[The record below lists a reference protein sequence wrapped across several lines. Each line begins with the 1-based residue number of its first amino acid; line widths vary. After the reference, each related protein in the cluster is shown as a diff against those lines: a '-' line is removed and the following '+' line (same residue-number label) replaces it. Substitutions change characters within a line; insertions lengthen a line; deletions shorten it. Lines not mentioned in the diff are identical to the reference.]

1 MSTGIFE
8 FLFSFS
14 SGRKDFS
21 SPPQAGFFLGGGSGR
36 RAAPPPAC
44 LSYFLR
50 FLFFDLWIKFGKIRV
65 KVCRVSFR
73 GTVFETTNSF
83 FSGLLLTN

>member
-21 SPPQAGFFLGGGSGR
+21 SPPQAGFFLGGAVAGGR
-36 RAAPPPAC
+36 RSRPPA
-44 LSYFLR
+44 FLT
-50 FLFFDLWIKFGKIRV
+50 F
-65 KVCRVSFR
+65 
-73 GTVFETTNSF
+73 
-83 FSGLLLTN
+83 

>member
-21 SPPQAGFFLGGGSGR
+21 SPPQAGFFLAGR
-36 RAAPPPAC
+36 RRSRLPAT
-44 LSYFLR
+44 LS
-50 FLFFDLWIKFGKIRV
+50 LFQ
-65 KVCRVSFR
+65 VSFLAL
-73 GTVFETTNSF
+73 VD
-83 FSGLLLTN
+83 